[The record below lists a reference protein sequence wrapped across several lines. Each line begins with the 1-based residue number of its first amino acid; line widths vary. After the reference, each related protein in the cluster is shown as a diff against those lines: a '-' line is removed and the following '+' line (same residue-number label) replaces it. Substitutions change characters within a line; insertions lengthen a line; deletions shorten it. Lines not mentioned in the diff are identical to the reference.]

1 MLIGGPEFTKFDAI
15 LIALG
20 FLMICCMVAL
30 WSSIKYFA
38 FLCFMMFFT
47 FLACVFFTWLAHV
60 DNATGPFYFFCVLS
74 VLTGALVTWMIR
86 DCYGMYKF
94 EKTRPK
100 WGKR

>member
-1 MLIGGPEFTKFDAI
+1 M
-15 LIALG
+15 
-20 FLMICCMVAL
+20 
-30 WSSIKYFA
+30 SSIKYFA

-74 VLTGALVTWMIR
+74 VLTGAFVTWMIR

>member
-1 MLIGGPEFTKFDAI
+1 M
-15 LIALG
+15 
-20 FLMICCMVAL
+20 
-30 WSSIKYFA
+30 SSIKYFA

-94 EKTRPK
+94 EKTRNGANDEIICVANYFK
-100 WGKR
+100 CNC